1 VNQSQEREDEHTE
14 DEFEYTLE
22 QVVGR
27 PLQTPPVSIFDRL
40 MMLLIVGL
48 LGLVLW
54 IVLRGVCLS
63 IRELVRLVW

>member
-27 PLQTPPVSIFDRL
+27 PLQTPPTSLFDRL
-40 MMLLIVGL
+40 MMALIVGV

-54 IVLRGVCLS
+54 IVLRGVYLS